1 MMMPGRKM
9 TQAPKTLS
17 KNFTEG
23 NVGKQLFVFAAPLF
37 LSNLLQVVYN
47 LVDMI
52 IVGKAMGQVGLSAVS
67 VGGDIS
73 NLFTFWS
80 MGLANAGQVI
90 ISQYIGA
97 KKNQQVG
104 QFIGT
109 MTTFLLSIA
118 VALTILG
125 LLFRNELLWLMH
137 TPAECYD
144 EALAYAATCMAG
156 LVFIYGY
163 NIVGGILRGMGD
175 SKHPFYFISI
185 AALLNI
191 FLDMLF
197 VFKFNWGAFGAA
209 LATVI
214 SQGFSFLFA
223 VHFLYLN
230 RYKLGFELDRSCFGI
245 NQEMLM
251 QLLRLGLP
259 MAIKQSSVQFSKLF
273 INSWINSFGVTVSA
287 VAGIGNKLNTV
298 SNLISNSLNTAGA
311 SMVGQNIGAGKF
323 KRVPKIILWVFA
335 VTLSMSLILSSLM
348 YFYPEQIFLLFT
360 DDRSIIKVAMEFVPV
375 AYLIFLG
382 SACRAPMN
390 ALINGSGN
398 YKVNFAV
405 AMLDGIIL
413 RIGLAMLFG
422 VYMGKGYLGFW
433 YGDAFAGFTP
443 LWVGAIY
450 YYTGAWKK
458 SIVQ

>member
-259 MAIKQSSVQFSKLF
+259 MAIKQSSVQ
-273 INSWINSFGVTVSA
+273 
-287 VAGIGNKLNTV
+287 
-298 SNLISNSLNTAGA
+298 
-311 SMVGQNIGAGKF
+311 
-323 KRVPKIILWVFA
+323 
-335 VTLSMSLILSSLM
+335 
-348 YFYPEQIFLLFT
+348 
-360 DDRSIIKVAMEFVPV
+360 
-375 AYLIFLG
+375 
-382 SACRAPMN
+382 
-390 ALINGSGN
+390 
-398 YKVNFAV
+398 
-405 AMLDGIIL
+405 
-413 RIGLAMLFG
+413 
-422 VYMGKGYLGFW
+422 
-433 YGDAFAGFTP
+433 
-443 LWVGAIY
+443 
-450 YYTGAWKK
+450 K
-458 SIVQ
+458 S